1 MIGLDTSAIIDIFKG
16 NLNIKRFLENN
27 KEPLAVTIM
36 SYLELFFGLN
46 PENPK
51 HTAEGEHYREFFKS
65 LYNIDLTKD
74 SCEEASKIYWRLKKE
89 GKVIDHFDCVIAA
102 LLLTN
107 GINKILTGNP
117 KHFEKIKQLNVISY
131 N

>member
-16 NLNIKRFLENN
+16 EENIKKFLENN

-51 HTAEGEHYREFFKS
+51 HAIEGSYYREFFKS
-65 LYNIDLTKD
+65 LYNVNLSKN
-74 SCEEASKIYWRLKKE
+74 SCEEASKIFWNLKKE
-89 GKVIDHFDCVIAA
+89 GKTIEQFDCVIAA
-102 LLLTN
+102 LFIAN
-107 GINKILTGNP
+107 GINKILTRNQ
-117 KHFEKIKQLNVISY
+117 KHFEKIKKLNVISY
-131 N
+131 

>member
-16 NLNIKRFLENN
+16 DERIKKILENN
-27 KEPLAVTIM
+27 KEPMAATII

-51 HTAEGEHYREFFKS
+51 HETEGEYYSEFFKS
-65 LYNIDLTKD
+65 LYNIDLSKD
-74 SCEEASKIYWRLKKE
+74 TCEESSKIFWRLRKE
-89 GKVIDHFDCVIAA
+89 GKTIEQFDCVIAA
-102 LLLTN
+102 SFLTT

-131 N
+131 